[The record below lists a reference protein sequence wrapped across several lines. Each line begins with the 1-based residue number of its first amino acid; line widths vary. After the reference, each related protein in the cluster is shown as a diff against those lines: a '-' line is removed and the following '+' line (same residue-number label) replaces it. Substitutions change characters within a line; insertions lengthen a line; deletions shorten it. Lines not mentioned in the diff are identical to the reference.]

1 MEPLKK
7 CQVEGH
13 LMYAEP
19 EDLFGNLD
27 ELCYVS
33 LHYFYMSF
41 RIMCSLY
48 VVYVIKQQFEA
59 VIDGN
64 WVNEHRLS
72 DPQFI
77 MACAHRIESLRSS

>member
-33 LHYFYMSF
+33 LHLVYFYMSF
-41 RIMCSLY
+41 RNMCSLC
-48 VVYVIKQQFEA
+48 VVYVTIQQFA
-59 VIDGN
+59 GS
-64 WVNEHRLS
+64 H
-72 DPQFI
+72 
-77 MACAHRIESLRSS
+77 

>member
-33 LHYFYMSF
+33 LHLVYFYMSF
-41 RIMCSLY
+41 RNMCSLY
-48 VVYVIKQQFEA
+48 VVYVIIKQFAA

-64 WVNEHRLS
+64 
-72 DPQFI
+72 
-77 MACAHRIESLRSS
+77 